1 MPIKLGAGASAG
13 GGVAGWAD
21 GTFPPLTTMAG
32 ASGCSS
38 SATGFSAV
46 LSAVFSETGGLA
58 GAGAAFADFVD
69 PALGRECS
77 EVANDV
83 RSFSDDAL
91 AVPSVISGC
100 ETGAEVVAVIVVA
113 GWAVL
118 GFDDSEAET
127 GVEVAADCDDELD
140 PFK

>member
-1 MPIKLGAGASAG
+1 MPIRLGAGASAG
-13 GGVAGWAD
+13 GAVAGWAV
-21 GTFPPLTTMAG
+21 GTFPPLTTRAG

-38 SATGFSAV
+38 SSNGFSAV
-46 LSAVFSETGGLA
+46 LSATGDLA
-58 GAGAAFADFVD
+58 GAAAAFADFVD

-77 EVANDV
+77 EVADDV

-91 AVPSVISGC
+91 AVPRVISGC
-100 ETGAEVVAVIVVA
+100 ETGAEVVAVIVFA

-127 GVEVAADCDDELD
+127 GVEVAAGCDDELD
-140 PFK
+140 AFK